1 MDKTFRIGE
10 FSFRLR
16 WPDSLRIPEH
26 FLKFAWDGKT
36 DYTYDLEIA
45 DALPVYAGRLLASRE
60 DLTVMSAENG
70 EIRYI
75 GVKGNPEPYGCYRE
89 VSPCAAQITLLT
101 SHAAREISDPGFV
114 SLLALE
120 KQMLERSALVLHTA
134 FVVYR
139 GQAVLFSAPSGT
151 GKSTQADLWE
161 KYRGSRT
168 INGDRCL
175 LRKKDGV
182 WMAEGWPVCGSSN
195 ICDTGIWPVRA
206 VVMLSQAPENRV
218 ERMSPA
224 TAFSQVFGQI
234 TVNRWDKRAAV
245 HAMDLMEALTE
256 AVPFYH
262 LACNISEQAVA
273 CLEQAL
279 EEGGYA

>member
-10 FSFRLR
+10 FTFRLR
-16 WPDSLRIPEH
+16 CPDSLEIPEN
-26 FLKFAWDGKT
+26 FLKFAWEGEEE
-36 DYTYDLEIA
+36 YTYDLEVA
-45 DALPVYAGRLLASRE
+45 DTLPVFTGRELACRE
-60 DLTVMSAENG
+60 DLKVLSADSG

-75 GVKGNPEPYGCYRE
+75 GVKGDPQPYGCYRE
-89 VSPCAAQITLLT
+89 LSPRAAQITLLA
-101 SHAAREISDPGFV
+101 SRAERDISDPGFA

-120 KQMLERSALVLHTA
+120 KRMLERDSLVLHTA

-168 INGDRCL
+168 VNGDRCL

-206 VVMLSQAPENRV
+206 VVMLSQAKENRI
-218 ERMSPA
+218 EKMAPA
-224 TAFSQVFGQI
+224 AAFSQVYSQI
-234 TVNRWDKRAAV
+234 TINRWDKRAAV
-245 HAMDLMEALTE
+245 RAMDQIEDMTE
-256 AVPFYH
+256 AIPFYH
-262 LACNISEQAVA
+262 LACDISEQAVA
-273 CLEQAL
+273 CLEHAM
-279 EEGGYA
+279 EEDGYA